1 MKPPSDL
8 LAPPDALLE
17 SEVDT
22 SVAMENPTVGID
34 QTAGDFTYD
43 VKYAYDAGSG
53 LSEDTIRYISDVK
66 KEASWILDFRLK
78 AYQTFLSKPMP
89 THWATK
95 DLENIDFNKIRY
107 YLSQGTKPKR
117 TWDEVPDDIKKTFER
132 LGIPEQER
140 KFLAGV
146 EAQFDSEAAY
156 SNVKDIVA
164 KQGVIFCN
172 STEALREHPELFRKW
187 FGKVIPTGDNKF
199 SALNSAVFSGGSFI
213 YVPKDVKVAM
223 PLQAYFRINAEN
235 FGQFERTLIIAD
247 EGAEVTYMEGCTA
260 PKFSTSTLHSA
271 VVELVALKGAKI
283 QYITVQNWANN
294 VFNLVTKRAI
304 AMEDAEVKWIDCNI
318 GSRLTMKYPGVIL
331 KGKRARGEVISI
343 ALANDG
349 QHQDTGAKMV
359 HAADDTTSVIVA
371 KSISVGQGRST
382 YRGVVHIPK
391 HLKGCKNNTECDAL
405 LINSNSRTDTY
416 PAIVVRGDTHAVQHE
431 ASVSKIS
438 EDMIFYMQQRG
449 LTEAQAMSLA
459 VNGFVNDL
467 VRQFPMEYSVE
478 LKRLIDL
485 EMEGSVG

>member
-1 MKPPSDL
+1 MSNTQTQLDIDREKGNFRYDVDYEFDAGTGLNEKTIDYICDVKGEPDWIRQFRK
-8 LAPPDALLE
+8 DALKKFLE
-17 SEVDT
+17 
-22 SVAMENPTVGID
+22 
-34 QTAGDFTYD
+34 
-43 VKYAYDAGSG
+43 
-53 LSEDTIRYISDVK
+53 
-66 KEASWILDFRLK
+66 
-78 AYQTFLSKPMP
+78 KPMP
-89 THWATK
+89 THWASH
-95 DLENIDFNKIRY
+95 DLENIIFDKIRY
-107 YLSQGTKPKR
+107 YLSQGGQKPKK
-117 TWDEVPDDIKKTFER
+117 TWDEVPEDVKRTFER

-156 SNVKDIVA
+156 SNIKEAVG
-164 KQGVIFCN
+164 KQGVIFMG
-172 STEALREHPELFRKW
+172 STDALKERPEIFRKW

-199 SALNSAVFSGGSFI
+199 SALNSAAFSGGSFI
-213 YVPKDVKVAM
+213 YVPPGVKVSH

-260 PKFSTSTLHSA
+260 PKFDTATLHSA

-283 QYITVQNWANN
+283 QYITVQNWSNN
-294 VFNLVTKRAI
+294 VFNLVTKRGL

-318 GSRLTMKYPGVIL
+318 GSRLTMKYPGVVM
-331 KGKRARGEVISI
+331 KGRRARGEVISI
-343 ALANDG
+343 ALAGDG

-359 HAADDTTSVIVA
+359 HAADETTSNIVS
-371 KSISVGQGRST
+371 KSISVGTGRAT
-382 YRGVVHIPK
+382 YRGLVNIPR

-405 LINSNSRTDTY
+405 LINTSSRTDTY
-416 PAIVVRGDTHAVQHE
+416 PAITVRGTGNACQHE
-431 ASVSKIS
+431 ASVSQVSS
-438 EDMIFYMQQRG
+438 EQIFYMQQRG
-449 LTEAQAMSLA
+449 LTEAQAMSLS

>member
-1 MKPPSDL
+1 MKEKTIDYICDVKGEPDWIRQFRK
-8 LAPPDALLE
+8 DALKKFLE
-17 SEVDT
+17 
-22 SVAMENPTVGID
+22 
-34 QTAGDFTYD
+34 
-43 VKYAYDAGSG
+43 
-53 LSEDTIRYISDVK
+53 
-66 KEASWILDFRLK
+66 
-78 AYQTFLSKPMP
+78 KPMP
-89 THWATK
+89 THWASH
-95 DLENIDFNKIRY
+95 DLENIIFDKIRY
-107 YLSQGTKPKR
+107 YLSQGGQKPKK
-117 TWDEVPDDIKKTFER
+117 TWDEVPEDVKRTFER

-156 SNVKDIVA
+156 SNIKEAVG
-164 KQGVIFCN
+164 KQGVIFMG
-172 STEALREHPELFRKW
+172 STDALKEHPEIFRKW

-199 SALNSAVFSGGSFI
+199 SALNSAAFSGGSFI
-213 YVPKDVKVAM
+213 YVPPGVKVSH

-260 PKFSTSTLHSA
+260 PKFDTATLHSA

-283 QYITVQNWANN
+283 QYITVQNWSNN
-294 VFNLVTKRAI
+294 VFNLVTKRGL

-318 GSRLTMKYPGVIL
+318 GSRLTMKYPGVVM
-331 KGKRARGEVISI
+331 KGRRARGEVISI
-343 ALANDG
+343 ALAGDG

-359 HAADDTTSVIVA
+359 HAADETTSNIVS
-371 KSISVGQGRST
+371 KSISVGTGRAT
-382 YRGVVHIPK
+382 YRGLVKIPR

-405 LINSNSRTDTY
+405 LINTSSRTDTY
-416 PAIVVRGDTHAVQHE
+416 PAISVRGTGNACQHE
-431 ASVSKIS
+431 ASVSQVSS
-438 EDMIFYMQQRG
+438 EQIFYMQQRG
-449 LTEAQAMSLA
+449 LTEAQAMSLS

>member
-1 MKPPSDL
+1 M
-8 LAPPDALLE
+8 A
-17 SEVDT
+17 DT
-22 SVAMENPTVGID
+22 EILGTDSAVENPAVGID
-34 QTAGDFTYD
+34 QYVGDFTYD
-43 VKYAYDAGSG
+43 VKYEFDAGSG
-53 LSEDTIRYISDVK
+53 LNEGTVRYISSVK
-66 KEASWILDFRLK
+66 KEAPWILDFRLK
-78 AYQTFLSKPMP
+78 AYQTFLDKPMP

-95 DLENIDFNKIRY
+95 DLESIDFSKIRY
-107 YLSQGTKPKR
+107 YLSQGQKPKR

-164 KQGVIFCN
+164 KQGVIFLT
-172 STEALREHPELFRKW
+172 SSEALREHPELFRKW
-187 FGKVIPTGDNKF
+187 FGKVIPTSDNKF

-213 YVPKDVKVAM
+213 YVPKGVKVAM

-294 VFNLVTKRAI
+294 VFNLVTKRGL
-304 AMEDAEVKWIDCNI
+304 AMEDAEIKWIDCNI

-331 KGKRARGEVISI
+331 KGRRARGEVISI

-349 QHQDTGAKMV
+349 QHQDTGAKMI
-359 HAADDTTSVIVA
+359 HAADETTSSIVA

-382 YRGVVHIPK
+382 YRGQVHIPK

-416 PAIVVRGDTHAVQHE
+416 PAITVRGDRHAVQHE
-431 ASVSKIS
+431 ASVSKVS
-438 EDMIFYMQQRG
+438 EEMIFYMQQRG

-467 VRQFPMEYSVE
+467 VSQFPMEYSVE